1 MNILLIITTSN
12 GRKQLFLNEEFG
24 ATQLSDLIATLSLE
38 HSTLEVVSRAGSP
51 YIRSK
56 KDGTKSNNLTSIS
69 VSYGQIQKAL
79 CNLAR
84 PTTNQTERLVY
95 AYLKKRSESIIQNS
109 SGQEIIFIDGFAR
122 ATRPEV
128 ESHIKHLKKYVI
140 HSSQTQQ
147 IDPFLLSAILID
159 EYCRKELDDTLDFLA
174 WFGLNTS
181 VGVAQIK
188 LKTAREMIAVGY
200 IPNISSKISDPDL
213 YRLLT
218 DNQMGVAFCA
228 ARIRQILDYWKS
240 NGHPLSA
247 ETQVGVVGQLYSQ
260 GLGSPKSNPVILA
273 RGAQAIKFYALAKT
287 LSDA

>member
-56 KDGTKSNNLTSIS
+56 KDGRKSNNLTSIS
-69 VSYGQIQKAL
+69 VSYGQLQKKL
-79 CNLAR
+79 RNLASSA
-84 PTTNQTERLVY
+84 TSEKERLVH
-95 AYLKKRSESIIQNS
+95 AYLKKRSESIIQNY

-128 ESHIKHLKKYVI
+128 EYHIKRLKKYVI

-188 LKTAREMIAVGY
+188 LKTAKEVIVAGY
-200 IPNISSKISDPDL
+200 IKGVTPTISNPAL
-213 YRLLT
+213 YELLT
-218 DNQMGVAFCA
+218 DEGTCIAVCA
-228 ARIRQILDYWKS
+228 GRIKQILVYWKQKGYPIS
-240 NGHPLSA
+240 HQNQAGI
-247 ETQVGVVGQLYSQ
+247 VGQLYSQ
-260 GLGSPKSNPVILA
+260 GLGSPKANPKILA
-273 RGAQAIKFYALAKT
+273 RGRQITQFYSLAKAI
-287 LSDA
+287 LHA